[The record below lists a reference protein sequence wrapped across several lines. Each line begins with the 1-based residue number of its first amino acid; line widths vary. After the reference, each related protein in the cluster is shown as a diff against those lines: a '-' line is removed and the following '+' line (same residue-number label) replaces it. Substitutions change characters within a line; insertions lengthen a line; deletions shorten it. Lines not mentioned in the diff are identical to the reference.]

1 MKSAASLFL
10 FLFAF
15 SSFAQQKETFD
26 LTTYVPPAD
35 WKKEVKETLISYTL
49 TDNKKGT
56 WCQLSIIKST
66 ISKGSLEADF
76 KSEWNEFAVKN
87 YGVKDAPQTTEV
99 EEADGWRV
107 KSGAGKF
114 TFNNADASVLLT
126 TASGYERC
134 ASIIAITNS
143 SDYMPHIQRFLESVD
158 LIKPKI
164 TSASQAENSQTGINN
179 NVSIVGTWT
188 VVRSD
193 QDSYLV
199 NNGVAGYIRRQYTF
213 NQNGTYRN
221 VIKTFSFF
229 ADILLT
235 KESGTYQVS
244 GNNITITPQ
253 KCVMEAWSKKDNADK
268 WGKRLS
274 SQNRTLEKA
283 TYQFSIEYNDY
294 IKETQLIIQASNA
307 TQRDGP
313 FDRDNQWF
321 YKLPTNDYDLI
332 KLPD

>member
-35 WKKEVKETLISYTL
+35 WKKEVKETFISYTL

-66 ISKGSLEADF
+66 ITKGNLEADF

-126 TASGYERC
+126 
-134 ASIIAITNS
+134 
-143 SDYMPHIQRFLESVD
+143 
-158 LIKPKI
+158 KI
-164 TSASQAENSQTGINN
+164 GRAH
-179 NVSIVGTWT
+179 V
-188 VVRSD
+188 
-193 QDSYLV
+193 
-199 NNGVAGYIRRQYTF
+199 
-213 NQNGTYRN
+213 
-221 VIKTFSFF
+221 
-229 ADILLT
+229 
-235 KESGTYQVS
+235 
-244 GNNITITPQ
+244 
-253 KCVMEAWSKKDNADK
+253 
-268 WGKRLS
+268 
-274 SQNRTLEKA
+274 
-283 TYQFSIEYNDY
+283 
-294 IKETQLIIQASNA
+294 
-307 TQRDGP
+307 
-313 FDRDNQWF
+313 
-321 YKLPTNDYDLI
+321 
-332 KLPD
+332 

>member
-26 LTTYVPPAD
+26 LITYSPPAG
-35 WKKEVKETLISYTL
+35 WKKEVNETFISYTL
-49 TDNKKGT
+49 TENKKGT

-76 KSEWNEFAVKN
+76 ESEWNEFAVKN
-87 YGVKDAPQTTEV
+87 YGVKEAPQTTEV
-99 EEADGWRV
+99 EEGDGWKV

-134 ASIIAITNS
+134 VSIIAITNG
-143 SDYMPHIQRFLESVD
+143 SDYTPHIQRFLESVD
-158 LIKPKI
+158 LIKPEI
-164 TSASQAENSQTGINN
+164 RPASQTENPQPRVNN
-179 NVSIVGTWT
+179 NISIVNTWT

-221 VIKTFSFF
+221 IIKTFSFF
-229 ADILLT
+229 SDILLT
-235 KESGTYQVS
+235 QESGTYQVS
-244 GNNITITPQ
+244 GNNIIITPQ
-253 KCVMEAWSKKDNADK
+253 KCVIEAWSKKDNADK
-268 WGKRLS
+268 WGKRIS
-274 SQNRTLEKA
+274 TQNATMEK
-283 TYQFSIEYNDY
+283 TMYQFSIEYNDY
-294 IKETQLIIQASNA
+294 NKETQLILQASN
-307 TQRDGP
+307 TTHRDGP
-313 FDRDNQWF
+313 FDRENQWY
-321 YKLPTNDYDLI
+321 YKMPTHDYDLI